1 MRKSIVFTILIV
13 MIFPANSQTRDEMMS
28 TYNEGLYFL
37 NRADYKEAAFYFRK
51 IVDKYPEN
59 ANYNFK
65 LGECYMNMPG
75 SEALAIPCFEKSVK
89 QVVPKKK
96 YNKKDFDGK
105 SAPLYAWFYLG
116 NVYRVNNRLT
126 DALKA
131 YDTFVNSPFYYG
143 DYNQAIVENEIKA
156 CERAKIIQDNPVP
169 LLETKLDTTINT
181 GASEFSPVISR
192 DERTLVFVRRLKFY
206 DAVYITE
213 KNGDT
218 WTRPVNLNTL
228 IGSDGDLYPTC
239 LSSDGKELYLVKNGV
254 NKDIWYSIH
263 TATGWSKAIPL
274 DDRINTSADES
285 SACLSQDGKSLYFAS
300 TRKGGYGGND
310 IYVSVRDS
318 KNRWGKPH
326 NAGSMINTPFDE
338 ESPWLTNHD
347 TTLFFSSK
355 GHFSMGGYDI
365 FYSNLSGKKWS
376 EPVNLGFPINS
387 TGDNLGYNALDGGK
401 KGYYSKV
408 NAGEPDGESD
418 IFSVEIK

>member
-1 MRKSIVFTILIV
+1 MRKFIVFTILTVIL
-13 MIFPANSQTRDEMMS
+13 FPAFGQTRDEMLG

-37 NRADYKEAAFYFRK
+37 NRGDYKEAAFYFRK

-65 LGECYMNMPG
+65 LGECYMNTPG
-75 SEALAIPCFEKSVK
+75 SEALAVPCFEKSVK

-116 NVYRVNNRLT
+116 NVYRINNRLD

-131 YDTFVNSPFYYG
+131 YNTFVNSPFYYG

-169 LLETKLDTTINT
+169 LLELKLDTTINT
-181 GASEFSPVISR
+181 GASELNPVISR
-192 DERTLVFVRRLKFY
+192 DEQTLVFIRRLRFY
-206 DAVYITE
+206 DAVFISE
-213 KNGDT
+213 KNGDA
-218 WTRPVNLNTL
+218 WTQPVDLNPF

-239 LSSDGKELYLVKNGV
+239 LSSDGKELYLVKYGE
-254 NKDIWYSIH
+254 NKDIWVSLR
-263 TATGWSKAIPL
+263 TASGWSKAIRL

-285 SACLSQDGKSLYFAS
+285 SACLSEDGKSLYFAS

-318 KNRWGKPH
+318 KNRWGKPR
-326 NAGSMINTPFDE
+326 NVGSMINTAFDE
-338 ESPWLTNHD
+338 ESPWVTNHD

-365 FYSNLSGKKWS
+365 FYSNLSDKKWS
-376 EPVNLGFPINS
+376 EPVNLGFPINN
-387 TGDNLGYNALDGGK
+387 TGDNLGYIALQGGK

-408 NAGEPDGESD
+408 NPAEPEGESD
-418 IFSVEIK
+418 IFRVEIK